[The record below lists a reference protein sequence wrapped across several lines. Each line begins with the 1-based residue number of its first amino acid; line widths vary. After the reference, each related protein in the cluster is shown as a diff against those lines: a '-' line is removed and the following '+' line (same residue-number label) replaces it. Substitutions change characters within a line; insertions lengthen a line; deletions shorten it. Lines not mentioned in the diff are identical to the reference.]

1 MKKFIPLFILLFSLS
16 TATFAQQGGKN
27 SGLNASTKIVKFYP
41 NPAVSF
47 INFELN
53 TTSVRNASLSIF
65 HFTGRKIVE
74 VTINTKV
81 TVNVSDFTR
90 GLYLFQVR
98 DKSGRII
105 ETGKFQVDK

>member
-1 MKKFIPLFILLFSLS
+1 MKKFIPLFILLFSIT
-16 TATFAQQGGKN
+16 TASFAQQGGRN
-27 SGLNASTKIVKFYP
+27 SGLNATTKIVKFYP
-41 NPAVSF
+41 NPAVTF

-53 TTSVRNASLSIF
+53 STTVRSANLSIF

-81 TVNVSDFTR
+81 TVNVTDFTR
-90 GLYLFQVR
+90 GLYLFQIR